1 MQSLPTAVSTQDLN
15 ALLSALEQMPSAKV
29 NRTGSDFG
37 PWLTTVTATK
47 KDTGETVKVLSAASI
62 DGQQWHVMT
71 VPGLITAKFHATN

>member
-29 NRTGSDFG
+29 NRCADIV
-37 PWLTTVTATK
+37 TVTATRK
-47 KDTGETVKVLSAASI
+47 ATGETVKVLSAATTN
-62 DGQQWHVMT
+62 GQQWHVMT